1 MFFGDNVLC
10 CIGVLWSCAD
20 WCLVDRTAY
29 IDPSICVFLLLVC
42 VHGLTHTPKS
52 KTELVMNGQ
61 GILDF
66 FGIGEEYE
74 VSFPALYVRGLLL
87 GTMRMEIAGVCV
99 CVCVC
104 VCV

>member
-1 MFFGDNVLC
+1 
-10 CIGVLWSCAD
+10 
-20 WCLVDRTAY
+20 
-29 IDPSICVFLLLVC
+29 VC
-42 VHGLTHTPKS
+42 VHGLTHTPKP

-99 CVCVC
+99 CLCV
-104 VCV
+104 